1 MLSKLGSK
9 AVEGLKFVS
18 NSGGSLALELSNGG
32 MFSNGGIDDVDESN
46 GWGAGLSGNSREKLI
61 ESCNT
66 SGGGFQDSFW
76 LLEGKGSVK

>member
-9 AVEGLKFVS
+9 AVDGLKFVY

-46 GWGAGLSGNSREKLI
+46 G
-61 ESCNT
+61 
-66 SGGGFQDSFW
+66 
-76 LLEGKGSVK
+76 